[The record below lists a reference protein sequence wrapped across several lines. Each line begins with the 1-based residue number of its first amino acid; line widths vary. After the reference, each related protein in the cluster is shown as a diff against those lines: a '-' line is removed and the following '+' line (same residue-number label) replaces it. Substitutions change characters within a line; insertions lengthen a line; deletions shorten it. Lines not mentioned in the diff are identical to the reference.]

1 MVGSAGPG
9 LGRPSMSDERRLTLR
24 TTPAHSGRRL
34 DDVVAH
40 WLPGALG
47 RPLSKA
53 KVRRLIM
60 AGAVRV
66 GGSTGR
72 RPGEAITAGRLIE
85 ARVRLDLL
93 ADRTSRDRPFALT
106 AGHVLFEDDWL
117 IAVDKPAGLPTPPTV
132 DPGRPS
138 LFQAV
143 RAYLARRS
151 GGEAYL
157 GLHQRLDRDTS
168 GVVLFAKDPA
178 VNPALAE
185 AFAGRAVAKTY
196 QALTARPA
204 RLPPRAWRASSSLA
218 AVGKGRSARVATVRA
233 GLRADT
239 DFALRQVLPRGLLV
253 EARPRT
259 GRKHQVRVHLAEDG
273 LAILGDDL
281 YGGRVPPGV
290 DVPRLMLHAMR
301 LELPHPVTGGRL
313 VIESPLPDD
322 FRRVLA
328 ALQVSGGQP
337 RTRHA

>member
-1 MVGSAGPG
+1 
-9 LGRPSMSDERRLTLR
+9 MSDERRLTLR
-24 TTPAHSGRRL
+24 TTQAHAGRRL
-34 DDVVAH
+34 DEVVAH

-60 AGAVRV
+60 AGAVHV
-66 GGSTGR
+66 GGSAGR
-72 RPGEAITAGRLIE
+72 RPGEVLTAGRLVE

-93 ADRTSRDRPFALT
+93 ADRTSRDRPFVLT
-106 AGHVLFEDDWL
+106 AARVLFEDDGL
-117 IAVDKPAGLPTPPTV
+117 IVVDKPPGLPTAPTV

-138 LFQAV
+138 LFEAV

-151 GGEAYL
+151 GGEVYL

-168 GVVLFAKDPA
+168 GVVLFSKDRA

-185 AFAGRAVAKTY
+185 AFAGGAVAKTY
-196 QALTARPA
+196 HALTVRPP
-204 RLPPRAWRASSSLA
+204 RLPPRAWRGSSSLA
-218 AVGKGRSARVATVRA
+218 GVGKGRRARVATVRE
-233 GLRADT
+233 GGMRAET
-239 DFALRQVLPRGLLV
+239 DFALRQALARGLLV

-259 GRKHQVRVHLAEDG
+259 GRKHQIRVHLAEAG

-281 YGGRVPPGV
+281 YGGRVPAGV

-301 LELPHPVTGGRL
+301 LELPHPATGGRL

-322 FRRVLA
+322 FLRVLA
-328 ALQVSGGQP
+328 ALQRRGEQP
-337 RTRHA
+337 RTRRG